1 MRKLCRAA
9 RLITYSIQNKEVAQ
23 TMVITIFRTIIMY
36 IFVVVNLR
44 LMGKRQICELEPSEL
59 VVTIIISELAAMPI
73 TDNGKPLLTSVVA
86 IFVLVILEIGV
97 SYLAYKHLRFRTALY
112 GRPST
117 FYAKGELNQREMEN
131 QRFNVGDLLEEIRNS
146 GASSLSEVDYVIMET
161 NGNISVIQTPENN
174 PVTPK
179 LLGITPP
186 DSSISYIVIDNGS
199 LIKSNLKRLGRDL
212 KWLYEQLNRKKIK
225 KISNV
230 FYMGADEQ
238 GEVVIIEKEKRRF
251 RKRS

>member
-1 MRKLCRAA
+1 M
-9 RLITYSIQNKEVAQ
+9 
-23 TMVITIFRTIIMY
+23 
-36 IFVVVNLR
+36 
-44 LMGKRQICELEPSEL
+44 
-59 VVTIIISELAAMPI
+59 
-73 TDNGKPLLTSVVA
+73 
-86 IFVLVILEIGV
+86 EIGV

-186 DSSISYIVIDNGS
+186 DSSISYIIIDNGS

-225 KISNV
+225 NISNV